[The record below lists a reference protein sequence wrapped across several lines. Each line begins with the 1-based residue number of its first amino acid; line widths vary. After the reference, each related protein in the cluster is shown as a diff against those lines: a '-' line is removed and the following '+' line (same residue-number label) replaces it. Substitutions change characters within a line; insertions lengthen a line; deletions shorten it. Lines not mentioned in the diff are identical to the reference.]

1 MTTSPESSREM
12 LALQESWQYSKIDR
26 RNRMPRKSQ
35 LTHFPDTKI
44 SETFLHFAEPL
55 LVSLGPDATNHQ
67 MEQVLKV
74 AFTVWNAVVYETAN
88 GETRFL
94 DMLRESISPEPEMA
108 VAIEQL
114 IVRKRSLFG
123 EDHRVVGQYKLTR
136 KDGEL
141 RLWAEARNP
150 MPSN

>member
-1 MTTSPESSREM
+1 
-12 LALQESWQYSKIDR
+12 
-26 RNRMPRKSQ
+26 MPRKSQ
-35 LTHFPDTKI
+35 LTHFPDRKI

-55 LVSLGPDATNHQ
+55 LVGLEPDVTEHQ
-67 MEQVLKV
+67 MEVALKV
-74 AFTVWNAVVYETAN
+74 AFTVWNAVVYETAL

-94 DMLRESISPEPEMA
+94 DMLRESMAPRPELAEP
-108 VAIEQL
+108 IEQL
-114 IVRKRSLFG
+114 IARKRSLFG
-123 EDHRVVGQYKLTR
+123 DDHRVVGQFKLTR